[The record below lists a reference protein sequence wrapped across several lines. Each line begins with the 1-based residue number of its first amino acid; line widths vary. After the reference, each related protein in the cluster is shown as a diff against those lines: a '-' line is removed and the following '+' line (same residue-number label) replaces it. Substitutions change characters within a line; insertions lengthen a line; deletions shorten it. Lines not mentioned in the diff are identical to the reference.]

1 MLLRIAPMLA
11 FPPPS
16 SSSATYSLA
25 IVVAGDAGEFNLKSS
40 SRIALPA

>member
-16 SSSATYSLA
+16 SSSSSATCSLA
-25 IVVAGDAGEFNLKSS
+25 IVVAGDAGEST
-40 SRIALPA
+40 

>member
-16 SSSATYSLA
+16 SSSSATCSLA
-25 IVVAGDAGEFNLKSS
+25 IVVAGDAGEST
-40 SRIALPA
+40 